1 MQVKATM
8 RCHFT
13 PTRMATVKK
22 KKKLRKKLQV
32 LIRIQRNHNLST
44 VVSMLNSAML

>member
-13 PTRMATVKK
+13 PTRIATVKK
-22 KKKLRKKLQV
+22 KTKKKKLKKE
-32 LIRIQRNHNLST
+32 IASIGK
-44 VVSMLNSAML
+44 NSEKS